1 MTDTVGQRVQRYI
14 LDGSD
19 DDLKRLVGA
28 AELLAESTRT
38 ALRRSGIQAGWSVIE
53 CGCGPVGALTVMAEL
68 AGQAGRVVGVELN
81 PAAVR
86 RAQSVVDTLGLDNVQ
101 VIAGDVNELEMAA
114 VGGPFD
120 LAFTRL
126 FLMHQ
131 PDPVRTL
138 RQISGLLR
146 PAGWIIAQE
155 TVLNPAPRSFPHLDA
170 LDAYWQLALK
180 LVEGFGVPANTV
192 ERLPQ
197 SAAAA
202 GLEVVRVDG
211 SFAVTSPDRG
221 FGIHAATLAAARDRA
236 TAAGLVAGEE
246 IDALIAALRAA
257 AADHRYEWVTSPF
270 FLDLTLRK
278 AG

>member
-19 DDLKRLVGA
+19 DDLRRLVA
-28 AELLAESTRT
+28 ASELLADSART

-68 AGQAGRVVGVELN
+68 AGQAGRIVGVELN

-86 RAQSVVDTLGLDNVQ
+86 RAQSVVDTLGLENVQ

-114 VGGPFD
+114 AGGPFD

-146 PAGWIIAQE
+146 PGGWIIAQE
-155 TVLNPAPRSFPHLDA
+155 PLLNPAPRSFPHLGA
-170 LDAYWQLALK
+170 LDAYWQLAIK
-180 LVEGFGVPANTV
+180 LVEGLGVPANSV

-202 GLEVVRVDG
+202 GLEVVRMDG
-211 SFAVTSPDRG
+211 SFAVTSPDRA
-221 FGIHAATLAAARDRA
+221 FGINAATLAAARERA
-236 TAAGLVAGEE
+236 TAAGLVSGEE
-246 IDALIAALRAA
+246 IDALVAELRAA
-257 AADHRYEWVTSPF
+257 ADHGHEWATSPF

>member
-19 DDLKRLVGA
+19 DDLRRLVA
-28 AELLAESTRT
+28 ASELLADSART

-86 RAQSVVDTLGLDNVQ
+86 RAQSVVDTLGLENVQ

-146 PAGWIIAQE
+146 PGGWIIAQE
-155 TVLNPAPRSFPHLDA
+155 PLLNPAPRSFPHLGA
-170 LDAYWQLALK
+170 LDAYWQLAIK
-180 LVEGFGVPANTV
+180 LVEGLGVPANSV

-211 SFAVTSPDRG
+211 SFAVTSPDRA
-221 FGIHAATLAAARDRA
+221 FGINAATLAAARERA
-236 TAAGLVAGEE
+236 TAAGLVSGEE
-246 IDALIAALRAA
+246 IDALVAELRAA
-257 AADHRYEWVTSPF
+257 AGHGHEWATSPF

>member
-1 MTDTVGQRVQRYI
+1 MTEPVAQRVQRYI

-19 DDLKRLVGA
+19 DDLKRLVTA
-28 AELLAESTRT
+28 SALLAESSRS

-53 CGCGPVGALTVMAEL
+53 CGCGPIGALTVMAEL
-68 AGQAGRVVGVELN
+68 AGQAGRVVVVELN
-81 PAAVR
+81 PAAVQ
-86 RAQSVVDTLGLDNVQ
+86 RAQSVVDTLGLENVQ

-114 VGGPFD
+114 VSGPFD

-146 PAGWIIAQE
+146 PGGWIIAQE
-155 TVLNPAPRSFPHLDA
+155 PVLNPAPRSFPHLDA
-170 LDAYWQLALK
+170 LVAYWQLALK
-180 LVEGFGVPANTV
+180 LLEGFGVPANTV

-236 TAAGLVAGEE
+236 TAAGLVAAEE
-246 IDALIAALRAA
+246 IDALIAVLRAA
-257 AADHRYEWVTSPF
+257 AADRGYAWVTSPF

>member
-19 DDLKRLVGA
+19 DDLRRLVA
-28 AELLAESTRT
+28 ASELLADSART

-86 RAQSVVDTLGLDNVQ
+86 RAQSVVDTLGLENVQ

-114 VGGPFD
+114 AGGPFD

-146 PAGWIIAQE
+146 PGGWIIAQE
-155 TVLNPAPRSFPHLDA
+155 PLLNPAPRSFPHLDA
-170 LDAYWQLALK
+170 LDAYWQLAIK
-180 LVEGFGVPANTV
+180 LVEGLGVPANSV

-202 GLEVVRVDG
+202 GLEVVRMDG
-211 SFAVTSPDRG
+211 SFAVTSPDRA
-221 FGIHAATLAAARDRA
+221 FGINAATLAAARERA
-236 TAAGLVAGEE
+236 TAAGLVSGEE
-246 IDALIAALRAA
+246 IDALVAELRAA
-257 AADHRYEWVTSPF
+257 ADHGHEWATSPF

>member
-19 DDLKRLVGA
+19 DDLRRLVA
-28 AELLAESTRT
+28 ASELLADSART

-68 AGQAGRVVGVELN
+68 AGQAGRVAGVELN

-86 RAQSVVDTLGLDNVQ
+86 RAQSVVDTLGLENVQ

-146 PAGWIIAQE
+146 PGGWIIAQE
-155 TVLNPAPRSFPHLDA
+155 PLLNPAPRSFPHLDA
-170 LDAYWQLALK
+170 LDTYWQLAIK
-180 LVEGFGVPANTV
+180 LVEGLGVPANSV

-202 GLEVVRVDG
+202 GLEVVRMDG
-211 SFAVTSPDRG
+211 SFAVTSPDRA
-221 FGIHAATLAAARDRA
+221 FGINAATLAAARERA
-236 TAAGLVAGEE
+236 TAAGLVSGEE
-246 IDALIAALRAA
+246 IDALVAELRAA
-257 AADHRYEWVTSPF
+257 AGHGHEWATSPF

>member
-19 DDLKRLVGA
+19 DDLRRLVA
-28 AELLAESTRT
+28 ASELLADSART

-86 RAQSVVDTLGLDNVQ
+86 RAQSVVDTLGLENVQ

-146 PAGWIIAQE
+146 PGGWIIAQE
-155 TVLNPAPRSFPHLDA
+155 PLLNPAPRSFPHLDA
-170 LDAYWQLALK
+170 LDAYWQLAIK
-180 LVEGFGVPANTV
+180 LVEGLGVPANSV

-202 GLEVVRVDG
+202 GLEVVRMDG
-211 SFAVTSPDRG
+211 SFAVTSPDRA
-221 FGIHAATLAAARDRA
+221 FGINAATLAAARERA
-236 TAAGLVAGEE
+236 TAAGLVSGEE
-246 IDALIAALRAA
+246 IDALVAELRAA
-257 AADHRYEWVTSPF
+257 ADHGHEWATSPF

>member
-14 LDGSD
+14 LDGND
-19 DDLKRLVGA
+19 DDLKRLVAA
-28 AELLAESTRT
+28 AELLAESSRS

-53 CGCGPVGALTVMAEL
+53 CGCGPLGALTVIAEL

-86 RAQSVVDTLGLDNVQ
+86 RAQSVVDTLGLDNIQ

-114 VGGPFD
+114 VAGPFD

-131 PDPVRTL
+131 P
-138 RQISGLLR
+138 
-146 PAGWIIAQE
+146 
-155 TVLNPAPRSFPHLDA
+155 
-170 LDAYWQLALK
+170 
-180 LVEGFGVPANTV
+180 
-192 ERLPQ
+192 
-197 SAAAA
+197 AAAA
-202 GLEVVRVDG
+202 GLEVVGVDG

-236 TAAGLVAGEE
+236 TAAGLVA
-246 IDALIAALRAA
+246 A
-257 AADHRYEWVTSPF
+257 
-270 FLDLTLRK
+270 
-278 AG
+278 

>member
-1 MTDTVGQRVQRYI
+1 MTDTVAQRVQRYI

-19 DDLKRLVGA
+19 DDLKRLVTA
-28 AELLAESTRT
+28 SALLAESTRS

-53 CGCGPVGALTVMAEL
+53 CGCGPVGALTVLAEL

-81 PAAVR
+81 SAAVR
-86 RAQSVVDTLGLDNVQ
+86 RAQSVVDTLGLENVQ
-101 VIAGDVNELEMAA
+101 VIGGDVNELEMAA

-146 PAGWIIAQE
+146 PGGWIITQE
-155 TVLNPAPRSFPHLDA
+155 PVLNPAPRSFPHLDA
-170 LDAYWQLALK
+170 LDAYWQLGLR

-211 SFAVTSPDRG
+211 SFAVSSPDLV
-221 FGIHAATLAAARDRA
+221 FGVHAATLAAARERA
-236 TAAGLVAGEE
+236 TAAGLVPGEE
-246 IDALIAALRAA
+246 IDALIAELRAA
-257 AADHRYEWVTSPF
+257 ADHGYEWATSPF

-278 AG
+278 PG

>member
-28 AELLAESTRT
+28 SELLAESSRA

-68 AGQAGRVVGVELN
+68 AGRAGRVVGVELN

-86 RAQSVVDTLGLDNVQ
+86 RAQSVVDTLGLDNVR
-101 VIAGDVNELEMAA
+101 VIAGDVNELEMTSA
-114 VGGPFD
+114 GGPFD

-146 PAGWIIAQE
+146 PGGWIIAQE
-155 TVLNPAPRSFPHLDA
+155 PVLNPAPRSFPQLDA

-202 GLEVVRVDG
+202 GLEVVQVDG
-211 SFAVTSPDRG
+211 SFAVSSPDRV
-221 FGIHAATLAAARDRA
+221 FGIHAATLAAARERA
-236 TAAGLVAGEE
+236 TAAGLVPGEE
-246 IDALIAALRAA
+246 IDALIAELRAA
-257 AADHRYEWVTSPF
+257 ADRGYEWVTSPF

-278 AG
+278 PG

>member
-14 LDGSD
+14 LDGND
-19 DDLKRLVGA
+19 DDLKRLVAA
-28 AELLAESTRT
+28 AELLAESSRS

-53 CGCGPVGALTVMAEL
+53 CGCGPLGALTVIAEL

-114 VGGPFD
+114 AGGPFD

-146 PAGWIIAQE
+146 PGGWIIAQE
-155 TVLNPAPRSFPHLDA
+155 PVLNPAPRSFPHFDA
-170 LDAYWQLALK
+170 LDTYWQLALK

-211 SFAVTSPDRG
+211 SFAVSSPDRV
-221 FGIHAATLAAARDRA
+221 FGIHAATLAAARERA
-236 TAAGLVAGEE
+236 TAAGLVTEEE
-246 IDALIAALRAA
+246 IDALIAVLRAA
-257 AADHRYEWVTSPF
+257 AADHGYEWVTSPF

>member
-14 LDGSD
+14 LDGND
-19 DDLKRLVGA
+19 DDLKRLVAA
-28 AELLAESTRT
+28 AELLAESSRS
-38 ALRRSGIQAGWSVIE
+38 ALRRSGIQAGWSVID
-53 CGCGPVGALTVMAEL
+53 CGCGPLGALTVIAEL

-86 RAQSVVDTLGLDNVQ
+86 RAQSVVDTLGLDNVR

-114 VGGPFD
+114 AGGPFD

-146 PAGWIIAQE
+146 PGGWIIAQE
-155 TVLNPAPRSFPHLDA
+155 PVLNPAPRSFPHLDA
-170 LDAYWQLALK
+170 LDAYWQLALR
-180 LVEGFGVPANTV
+180 LLEGFGVPANTV

-211 SFAVTSPDRG
+211 SFAVASPALG
-221 FGIHAATLAAARDRA
+221 FGVHAATLAAARERA
-236 TAAGLVAGEE
+236 TAAGLVSGEE
-246 IDALIAALRAA
+246 IDALIAELRAA
-257 AADHRYEWVTSPF
+257 ADHGYEWATSPF

>member
-1 MTDTVGQRVQRYI
+1 MTDPVAQRVQRYI

-19 DDLKRLVGA
+19 DDLKRLVTA
-28 AELLAESTRT
+28 SALLAESARS
-38 ALRRSGIQAGWSVIE
+38 ALHRSGIQAGWNVIE

-68 AGQAGRVVGVELN
+68 AGPAGRVVGVELN

-86 RAQSVVDTLGLDNVQ
+86 RAQSVVDTLGLENVQ

-131 PDPVRTL
+131 RDPVRTL

-146 PAGWIIAQE
+146 PGGWIIAQE
-155 TVLNPAPRSFPHLDA
+155 PVLNPAPRSFPHLDA
-170 LDAYWQLALK
+170 LDAYWQLALR

-211 SFAVTSPDRG
+211 SFAVSSPDLV
-221 FGIHAATLAAARDRA
+221 FVVHAATLAAARERA
-236 TAAGLVAGEE
+236 TAAGLVPGEE
-246 IDALIAALRAA
+246 IDALIAELRAA
-257 AADHRYEWVTSPF
+257 ADYGYEWVTSPF

>member
-19 DDLKRLVGA
+19 DDLKRLVA
-28 AELLAESTRT
+28 ASELLADSART

-81 PAAVR
+81 PSAVR
-86 RAQSVVDTLGLDNVQ
+86 RAQSVIDTLGLENVQ
-101 VIAGDVNELEMAA
+101 VIAGDVNELEMTA

-138 RQISGLLR
+138 RRISGLLR
-146 PAGWIIAQE
+146 PGGWIIAQE
-155 TVLNPAPRSFPHLDA
+155 PLLNPAPRSFPHLGA
-170 LDAYWQLALK
+170 LDAYWQLAIK
-180 LVEGFGVPANTV
+180 LVEGLGVPANSV

-211 SFAVTSPDRG
+211 SFAVSTPDRV
-221 FGIHAATLAAARDRA
+221 FGIHAATLAAARERA
-236 TAAGLVAGEE
+236 TAAGLVSGEE
-246 IDALIAALRAA
+246 IDALVGELRAA
-257 AADHRYEWVTSPF
+257 ADHGHEWATSPF

>member
-19 DDLKRLVGA
+19 DDLKRLVA
-28 AELLAESTRT
+28 ASELLADSSRT

-86 RAQSVVDTLGLDNVQ
+86 RAQSVVDTLGLENVQ

-146 PAGWIIAQE
+146 PGGWIIAQE
-155 TVLNPAPRSFPHLDA
+155 PLVSPAPRSFPHLDA
-170 LDAYWQLALK
+170 LDTYWQLAIK
-180 LVEGFGVPANTV
+180 LVEGLGVPANSV

-202 GLEVVRVDG
+202 GLEVVRMDG
-211 SFAVTSPDRG
+211 SFAVTSPDRA
-221 FGIHAATLAAARDRA
+221 FGINAATLAAARERA
-236 TAAGLVAGEE
+236 TAAGLVSGEE
-246 IDALIAALRAA
+246 IDALVAELRAA
-257 AADHRYEWVTSPF
+257 ADHGHEWATSPF

>member
-19 DDLKRLVGA
+19 DDLRRLVA
-28 AELLAESTRT
+28 ASELLADSART

-86 RAQSVVDTLGLDNVQ
+86 RAQSVIDALGLENVQ

-146 PAGWIIAQE
+146 PGGWIIAQE
-155 TVLNPAPRSFPHLDA
+155 PLLNPAPRSFPHLDA
-170 LDAYWQLALK
+170 LDAYWQLAIK
-180 LVEGFGVPANTV
+180 LVEGLGVPANSV

-202 GLEVVRVDG
+202 GLEVVRMDG
-211 SFAVTSPDRG
+211 SFAVTSPDRA
-221 FGIHAATLAAARDRA
+221 FGINAATLAAARERA
-236 TAAGLVAGEE
+236 TAAGLVSGEE
-246 IDALIAALRAA
+246 IDALVAELRAA
-257 AADHRYEWVTSPF
+257 ADHGHEWATSPF

>member
-19 DDLKRLVGA
+19 DDLRRLVA
-28 AELLAESTRT
+28 ASELLADSART

-86 RAQSVVDTLGLDNVQ
+86 RAQSVIDALGLENVQ

-114 VGGPFD
+114 AGGPFD

-146 PAGWIIAQE
+146 PGGWIIAQE
-155 TVLNPAPRSFPHLDA
+155 PLLNPAPRSFPHLDA
-170 LDAYWQLALK
+170 LDAYWQLAIK
-180 LVEGFGVPANTV
+180 LVEGLGVPANSV
-192 ERLPQ
+192 ERLPE

-202 GLEVVRVDG
+202 DLEVVRVDG
-211 SFAVTSPDRG
+211 SFAVSTPDRA
-221 FGIHAATLAAARDRA
+221 FGIHAATLAAARERA
-236 TAAGLVAGEE
+236 TAAGLVSGEE
-246 IDALIAALRAA
+246 IDALVAELRAA
-257 AADHRYEWVTSPF
+257 ADHGHEWATSPF

>member
-14 LDGSD
+14 LDGND
-19 DDLKRLVGA
+19 DDLKRLVAA
-28 AELLAESTRT
+28 AELLAESSRS

-53 CGCGPVGALTVMAEL
+53 CGCGPLGALTVLAEL

-146 PAGWIIAQE
+146 PGGWIIAQE
-155 TVLNPAPRSFPHLDA
+155 PVLNPAPRSFPHLDA
-170 LDAYWQLALK
+170 LAAYWQLALK

-202 GLEVVRVDG
+202 GLEVVGVDG
-211 SFAVTSPDRG
+211 SFAVSSPDRV
-221 FGIHAATLAAARDRA
+221 FGIHAATLAAARERA
-236 TAAGLVAGEE
+236 TAAGLVTEEE
-246 IDALIAALRAA
+246 IDAHIAVLRAA
-257 AADHRYEWVTSPF
+257 AADHGYEWVTSPF

>member
-19 DDLKRLVGA
+19 DDLRRLVA
-28 AELLAESTRT
+28 ASELLADSART

-81 PAAVR
+81 PAAAR
-86 RAQSVVDTLGLDNVQ
+86 RAQSVVDALGLENVQ

-114 VGGPFD
+114 AGGPFD

-146 PAGWIIAQE
+146 PGGWIIAQE
-155 TVLNPAPRSFPHLDA
+155 PLLNPAPRSFPHLGA
-170 LDAYWQLALK
+170 LDAYWQLAIK
-180 LVEGFGVPANTV
+180 LVEGLGVPANSV
-192 ERLPQ
+192 ERLPE

-202 GLEVVRVDG
+202 DLEVVRVDG
-211 SFAVTSPDRG
+211 SFAVSTPDRA
-221 FGIHAATLAAARDRA
+221 FGIHAATLAAARERA
-236 TAAGLVAGEE
+236 TAAGLVSGEE
-246 IDALIAALRAA
+246 IDALVAELRAA
-257 AADHRYEWVTSPF
+257 ADHGHEWATSPF

>member
-19 DDLKRLVGA
+19 DDLRRLVA
-28 AELLAESTRT
+28 ASELLADSART

-86 RAQSVVDTLGLDNVQ
+86 RAQSVVDTLGLENVQ

-146 PAGWIIAQE
+146 PGGWIIAQE
-155 TVLNPAPRSFPHLDA
+155 PLLNPAPRSFPHLGA
-170 LDAYWQLALK
+170 LDAYWQLAIK
-180 LVEGFGVPANTV
+180 LVEGLGVPANSV

-211 SFAVTSPDRG
+211 SFAVTSPDRA
-221 FGIHAATLAAARDRA
+221 FGIHAATLAAARERA
-236 TAAGLVAGEE
+236 TAAGLVSGEE
-246 IDALIAALRAA
+246 IDALVAELRAA
-257 AADHRYEWVTSPF
+257 ADHGHEWATSPF